1 VTDEASRVADG
12 SRVSDYEYALSPER
26 IAHYPSE
33 KRDAS
38 RLLVLPHEG
47 PTEHLRFADVTSLFQ
62 PGDVLVV
69 NESKVFPARFV
80 GRKPTGAE
88 AEVFLVRPA
97 ADGSDP
103 WVWEALVRPGGKL
116 KPGRTVEVGDDLRIE
131 ILDSTESGSRIV
143 RLETDLALD
152 QVLASYGRVPL
163 PPYIDRE
170 PEPMDRERYQTV
182 YAKERGSVAAP
193 TAGLHFTHEL
203 LDRLTEQ
210 GVGRAAVTLHVGIG
224 TFRPIETADPA
235 HHVMHAENF
244 SVSPSAA
251 AKINEARA
259 QGGRVWA
266 VGTTAV
272 RTLETVTTDEGVVE
286 ARTGSTRLF
295 IRPPYSFKA
304 VDGLIT
310 NFHLP
315 RSTLLMLVAALGGY
329 DRTMSA
335 YAEAIR
341 DGYRFYS
348 YGDAMALPPR
358 R

>member
-1 VTDEASRVADG
+1 MVADY
-12 SRVSDYEYALSPER
+12 DYALPPER

-33 KRDAS
+33 RRDTS
-38 RLLVLPHEG
+38 RLFVLPPEG
-47 PTEHLRFADVTSLFQ
+47 PVEHRRFADVTSLFE

-69 NESKVFPARFV
+69 NESKVFPARLV

-97 ADGSDP
+97 AEGADP
-103 WVWEALVRPGGKL
+103 LVWEALVRPGRKL
-116 KPGRTVEVGDDLRIE
+116 KPGRTVEIGEDLLIE

-143 RLETDLALD
+143 RLETPLTIEQALAKH
-152 QVLASYGRVPL
+152 GRVPL

-170 PEPMDRERYQTV
+170 PEPVDRERYQTV

-203 LDRLTEQ
+203 LDRLAGQ
-210 GVGRAAVTLHVGIG
+210 GVARAAVTLHVGIG
-224 TFRPIETADPA
+224 TFRPIEAEDPA
-235 HHVMHAENF
+235 QHLMHAEHF
-244 SVSPSAA
+244 SVSESAA
-251 AKINEARA
+251 TQINEARA
-259 QGGRVWA
+259 KGGRIWA

-286 ARTGSTRLF
+286 ARAGSTRLF

-304 VDGLIT
+304 IDGLIT

-315 RSTLLMLVAALGGY
+315 RSTLLMLVASLGGY

-341 DGYRFYS
+341 EGYRFYS
-348 YGDAMALPPR
+348 YGDAMALPPLTPR
-358 R
+358 